1 MQRLL
6 NMQRLNRK
14 KEERMRRRHVL
25 AVLLAA
31 ASVAV
36 VAACGAQVRDSGGGG
51 GSQGGGGGEGKN
63 APVQLAVVPKAIG
76 FDFWEQVRLGAEC
89 AAKKTSGQVDVQWD
103 GVTSETDING
113 QVNLLQNFITQ
124 GVDGLVYAATDAK
137 VLSKVTQSA
146 KQQGVTVVNIDSGT
160 DPQPPDVPVFATDN
174 VAAAVQ
180 VPELMAKELGKQ
192 GGEVA
197 FIPFQ
202 QGTLT
207 NEQREEGFKKGLK
220 QHPELELVAEQSSQ
234 SDYNKALQ
242 VTEDI
247 LTANP
252 GLDAIFAAN
261 EPGVLGAAEAVRQA
275 GKAGD
280 VVIIGWDASPE
291 EIQGVE
297 DGVISALVVQ
307 NPFRMGYDGT
317 NAAIEIIREGAKVQ
331 SEDTGSTIVTKDNLE
346 DPKVQSVLNP
356 SCENPPV

>member
-1 MQRLL
+1 
-6 NMQRLNRK
+6 
-14 KEERMRRRHVL
+14 MRRRQIL

-31 ASVAV
+31 SLAV
-36 VAACGAQVRDSGGGG
+36 LLAACGAQVRESGGGG
-51 GSQGGGGGEGKN
+51 GSQGGGGGKGAN
-63 APVQLAVVPKAIG
+63 APVRLAVVPKAIG

-89 AAKKTSGQVDVQWD
+89 AAKKASGQVDVQWD
-103 GVTSETDING
+103 GVTSETDVSG

-146 KQQGVTVVNIDSGT
+146 KQQGITVVNIDSGT
-160 DPQPPDVPVFATDN
+160 EPQPPDVPVFATDN
-174 VAAAVQ
+174 VVAAEQ
-180 VPELMAKELGKQ
+180 VPDLIADELGKE

-220 QHPELELVAEQSSQ
+220 QHPELKLVAEQSSQ
-234 SDYNKALQ
+234 SNQNVALQ

-247 LTANP
+247 LTAHPN
-252 GLDAIFAAN
+252 LDAIFAAN
-261 EPGVLGAAEAVRQA
+261 EPGVLGAAEAVRQD

-280 VVIIGWDASPE
+280 IVIIGWDASSE
-291 EIQGVE
+291 EVQGVD

-307 NPFRMGYDGT
+307 NPFKMGYDGT
-317 NAAIEIIREGAKVQ
+317 NAAVKIIREGAKVQ
-331 SEDTGSTIVTKDNLE
+331 SEDTGSTIVTKDNLNV
-346 DPKVQSVLNP
+346 PKVQSLLNP

>member
-1 MQRLL
+1 
-6 NMQRLNRK
+6 
-14 KEERMRRRHVL
+14 MRRQTL

-31 ASVAV
+31 SLALVAAV
-36 VAACGAQVRDSGGGG
+36 ACGAQVRDSGGGG
-51 GSQGGGGGEGKN
+51 ESQGGGGGEGKN
-63 APVQLAVVPKAIG
+63 APLQLAVVPKAVG

-89 AAKKTSGQVDVQWD
+89 AAQKASGQVDVQWD
-103 GVTSETDING
+103 GVTAETDVNG

-124 GVDGLVYAATDAK
+124 GVDGMVYAATDAK

-174 VAAAVQ
+174 VAAAEK
-180 VPELMAKELGKQ
+180 VPDLIAKELGEE

-252 GLDAIFAAN
+252 DLDGIFAAN

-280 VVIIGWDASPE
+280 IVIVGWDASPE

-307 NPFRMGYDGT
+307 NPFKMGYDGT
-317 NAAIEIIREGAKVQ
+317 NAAVKIVREGATVESQ
-331 SEDTGSTIVTKDNLE
+331 DTGATIVTKDNLE
-346 DPKVQSVLNP
+346 DEKVKSVLNP

>member
-1 MQRLL
+1 MQRLY
-6 NMQRLNRK
+6 RK
-14 KEERMRRRHVL
+14 EKEEQMRRRHVL

-31 ASVAV
+31 SVALT
-36 VAACGAQVRDSGGGG
+36 AACGAQVRDSGGGG
-51 GSQGGGGGEGKN
+51 ESQGGGGGEGEN
-63 APVQLAVVPKAIG
+63 APVQLAVVPKAVG

-89 AAKKTSGQVDVQWD
+89 AAQKASGQVDVQWD
-103 GVTSETDING
+103 GVTAETDVNG

-174 VAAAVQ
+174 VAAAEK
-180 VPELMAKELGKQ
+180 VPDLIAKELGEE

-280 VVIIGWDASPE
+280 IVIIGWDASPE

-331 SEDTGSTIVTKDNLE
+331 SEDTGSTIVIKDNLE

>member
-1 MQRLL
+1 
-6 NMQRLNRK
+6 
-14 KEERMRRRHVL
+14 MRRRQIL

-31 ASVAV
+31 SLALLT
-36 VAACGAQVRDSGGGG
+36 AACGAQVRESGGGG
-51 GSQGGGGGEGKN
+51 ESQGGGGGEGEN
-63 APVQLAVVPKAIG
+63 APVQLAVVPKAVG

-89 AAKKTSGQVDVQWD
+89 AAQRASGEVDVQWD
-103 GVTSETDING
+103 GVTAETDVNG

-174 VAAAVQ
+174 VAAAEE
-180 VPELMAKELGKQ
+180 VPDLIAKELGEE

-207 NEQREEGFKKGLK
+207 NEQREEGFKKGLE

-234 SDYNKALQ
+234 SDYNVALR
-242 VTEDI
+242 VTEDV

-252 GLDAIFAAN
+252 ELDAIFAAN
-261 EPGVLGAAEAVRQA
+261 EPGVLGAAEAVRKA

-280 VVIIGWDASPE
+280 VVIVGWDASPE
-291 EIQGVE
+291 EIQGVR

-307 NPFRMGYDGT
+307 NPFRMGFDGT
-317 NAAIEIIREGAKVQ
+317 NAAIDIVRQGAEVESQ
-331 SEDTGSTIVTKDNLE
+331 DTGSTIVTKDNLE
-346 DPKVQSVLNP
+346 DPEVQSVLNP

>member
-1 MQRLL
+1 
-6 NMQRLNRK
+6 
-14 KEERMRRRHVL
+14 
-25 AVLLAA
+25 
-31 ASVAV
+31 
-36 VAACGAQVRDSGGGG
+36 
-51 GSQGGGGGEGKN
+51 
-63 APVQLAVVPKAIG
+63 
-76 FDFWEQVRLGAEC
+76 
-89 AAKKTSGQVDVQWD
+89 
-103 GVTSETDING
+103 
-113 QVNLLQNFITQ
+113 
-124 GVDGLVYAATDAK
+124 
-137 VLSKVTQSA
+137 
-146 KQQGVTVVNIDSGT
+146 VTVGNIDSGT

-174 VAAAVQ
+174 VAAAEQ

-207 NEQREEGFKKGLK
+207 NEQREEGFKNGLK
-220 QHPELELVAEQSSQ
+220 KHPELELVAEQSSQ
-234 SDYNKALQ
+234 SNYNTALQ

-247 LTANP
+247 LTAHP
-252 GLDAIFAAN
+252 DLDAIFAAN
-261 EPGVLGAAEAVRQA
+261 EPGVLGAAEAVRQD
-275 GKAGD
+275 GKAGEI
-280 VVIIGWDASPE
+280 VIIGWDASPD
-291 EIQGVE
+291 EIQGVD

>member
-1 MQRLL
+1 MS
-6 NMQRLNRK
+6 
-14 KEERMRRRHVL
+14 RRHVL

-31 ASVAV
+31 SVALI
-36 VAACGAQVRDSGGGG
+36 AACGAQVRDSGGGG
-51 GSQGGGGGEGKN
+51 GQGGGEGKGEN

-89 AAKKTSGQVDVQWD
+89 AAKKASGEVEVQWD
-103 GVTSETDING
+103 GVTAETDVNG
-113 QVNLLQNFITQ
+113 QVNLLQNFIEQ

-137 VLSKVTQSA
+137 VLYQVTKSA
-146 KQQGVTVVNIDSGT
+146 KQQNVTVVNVDSGT
-160 DPQPPDVPVFATDN
+160 EPQPSDVPVFATDN
-174 VAAAVQ
+174 VAAAEQ
-180 VPELMAKELGKQ
+180 VPELIAKELGKE

-252 GLDAIFAAN
+252 NLDAIFAAN

-280 VVIIGWDASPE
+280 IVIIGWDASSE
-291 EIQGVE
+291 EVQGVE
-297 DGVISALVVQ
+297 DGVISALIVQ
-307 NPFRMGYDGT
+307 NPFKMGYDGT
-317 NAAIEIIREGAKVQ
+317 NAAVKIIREGATVQ
-331 SEDTGSTIVTKDNLE
+331 SEDTGSTIVTKDNLN

>member
-1 MQRLL
+1 
-6 NMQRLNRK
+6 
-14 KEERMRRRHVL
+14 MRRRQVL

-31 ASVAV
+31 SLALVAAV
-36 VAACGAQVRDSGGGG
+36 ACGAQVRESGGGG
-51 GSQGGGGGEGKN
+51 ESQGGGGGKGEN
-63 APVQLAVVPKAIG
+63 ASVQLAVVPKAIG
-76 FDFWEQVRLGAEC
+76 FDFWEQVRVGAEC
-89 AAKKTSGQVDVQWD
+89 AAQKASGQVDVQWD
-103 GVTSETDING
+103 GVTAETDVNG

-124 GVDGLVYAATDAK
+124 GVDGLVYASTDAK

-160 DPQPPDVPVFATDN
+160 QPQPNDVPLFATDN
-174 VAAAVQ
+174 VAAAEQ
-180 VPELMAKELGKQ
+180 VPELIAKELGKE

-202 QGTLT
+202 QGTVT
-207 NEQREEGFKKGLK
+207 NEQREEGFKNGLK

-252 GLDAIFAAN
+252 NLDAIFAAN

-280 VVIIGWDASPE
+280 IVIIGWDASSE
-291 EIQGVE
+291 EVQGVR
-297 DGVISALVVQ
+297 DGVISALIVQ
-307 NPFRMGYDGT
+307 NPFKMGYDGT
-317 NAAIEIIREGAKVQ
+317 NAAVKIIREGAKVQ
-331 SEDTGSTIVTKDNLE
+331 SEDTGSTT
-346 DPKVQSVLNP
+346 
-356 SCENPPV
+356 